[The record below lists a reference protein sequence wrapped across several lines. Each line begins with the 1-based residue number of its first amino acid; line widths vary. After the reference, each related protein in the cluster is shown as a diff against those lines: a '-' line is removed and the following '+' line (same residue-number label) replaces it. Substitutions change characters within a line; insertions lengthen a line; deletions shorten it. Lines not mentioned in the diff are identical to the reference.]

1 MRTLGNVATLSA
13 AAALTTGVSV
23 NVARFNEAAIQV
35 SGTFSGEVT
44 FYASLDGVTWY
55 EATGHDLSAANHA
68 LAKKVTEPKL
78 IQFRELAGVQ
88 FLRADVTTYS
98 SGSITAIVNAV
109 A

>member
-1 MRTLGNVATLSA
+1 MRTLGNTPTLSA
-13 AAALTTGVSV
+13 AEALATGATV
-23 NVARFNEAAIQV
+23 NVASFNQAAIQV

-55 EATGHDLSAANHA
+55 EALGHDLSDANHA
-68 LAKKVTEPKL
+68 LTKKVTAPKL

-88 FLRADVTTYS
+88 FIRADVTTYT